1 MAVFNGSVGKN
12 GYAFWIE
19 ASEEINYTNDYYII
33 NNKTTV
39 RIKAVI
45 QNGSS
50 RTNTNGWQFC
60 SRITG
65 PVNGSGDVVASSQN
79 LNTTVVSYHEAFVV
93 YERTFEVTHAD
104 DGSGYADCV
113 MWMQKDYYGG
123 YDPGYCEA
131 GGRLYLT
138 TIPRKSSASI
148 ANNAITAGSTK
159 SITITSKA
167 NSLTD
172 TLVIKHNGS
181 IIETLA
187 TKVGSGTT
195 SYSVNWTPNVD
206 TYAALNSAK
215 SFIVVLEDQTY
226 NGNTLIGTSTTNVT
240 LTIPD
245 SAKPTIDT
253 VSFEEA
259 NDVVIAKRSALD
271 LGTDEFLQGLSR
283 IKTVVTSTNVGAAT
297 IKSGTIV
304 FNNSITVQLS
314 PRQNTTTICE
324 GVSGSVI
331 SNGTNLGTVVT
342 VKDSRDNESA
352 QYTTKKYTVTPYSDP
367 SFTASF
373 DRCDVN
379 GNNDDA
385 GAYIKFKLNGS
396 ISAINNHNTKKWQIR
411 YKEYGTQNWSEFA
424 SGVTAD
430 VIGTDYIYNNESE
443 TDVNR
448 ILKYNNTKVQFAA
461 DKKWLI
467 RVESIDIFHDDNSP
481 IYKDYV
487 ISVGAD
493 LLNFSGN
500 GKAIGIGQLST
511 VSESSN
517 ERKLEI
523 GMPTYINGVTLENYI
538 KQVVRDMYFPIGKL
552 YFTDGPEDP
561 NNTIGGT
568 WVRVTGRYIYASTDT
583 SNANWI
589 NNPNESTYSGTNA
602 QSHTLVE
609 AEVPKHSHTK
619 GTMKITGNVYY
630 LMFDDG
636 YSSTADGAFAWGGA
650 PRTRTWQGANGGP
663 ASKHL
668 AFNTDYNSGSG
679 WTGSTSQ
686 YGGGGGHSHNVSYHS
701 CHVWKRTA

>member
-1 MAVFNGSVGKN
+1 MAVFNGTVGKN
-12 GYAFWIE
+12 GYSFWIE
-19 ASEEINYTNDYYII
+19 ASEEINYTNDYYIV

-45 QNGSS
+45 QNGST
-50 RTNTNGWQFC
+50 RTNTNGWNFC

-65 PVNGSGDVVASSQN
+65 PVNGSGDVVESSQN
-79 LNTTVVSYHEAFVV
+79 LNTTVVSYHESFVV

-113 MWMQKDYYGG
+113 MWMQKGSYGS

-131 GGRLYLT
+131 SGRLYLT

-159 SITITSKA
+159 SITIASKA

-172 TLVIKHNGS
+172 TLVVKYNGN
-181 IIETLA
+181 IVETLA

-195 SYSVNWTPNVD
+195 SYSVNWTPNVN

-226 NGNTLIGTSTTNVT
+226 NGNNPIGTSTINVT

-245 SAKPTIDT
+245 SAKPTIT
-253 VSFEEA
+253 AVSFEEA
-259 NDVVIAKRSALD
+259 NSVVKAKQSALH
-271 LGTDEFLQGLSR
+271 LGTDQFLQGLSR

-297 IKSGTIV
+297 IKSGTII
-304 FNNSITVQLS
+304 FNNRITVQLS
-314 PRQNTTTICE
+314 PRQNTTNICE
-324 GVSGSVI
+324 GTSGSVV
-331 SNGTNLGTVVT
+331 SNGTNLGTVVK

-352 QYTTKKYTVTPYSDP
+352 QYTTKKYTVIPYSDP

-373 DRCDVN
+373 DRCNVN

-385 GAYIKFKLNGS
+385 GAYIKFKLNGA
-396 ISAINNHNTKKWQIR
+396 ISAINNYNTKKWQIR
-411 YKEYGTQNWSEFA
+411 YKEYGTQNWKEFA
-424 SGVTAD
+424 SGVTAN
-430 VIGTDYIYNNESE
+430 VIGTSYTYNNESQ
-443 TDVNR
+443 TDANR
-448 ILKYNNTKVQFAA
+448 ILKYNNTKVTFAA

-467 RVESIDIFHDDNSP
+467 RVESIDIFHDNNSP
-481 IYKDYV
+481 IYKDYI

-511 VSESSN
+511 VPASSS

-523 GMPTYINGVTLENYI
+523 GMPTYINGVLIENYI
-538 KQVVRDMYFPIGKL
+538 KQVVRNTYYPVGSL
-552 YFTDGPEDP
+552 YLTVGNENP

-568 WVRVTGRYIYASTDT
+568 WTKLSGYYLYADT
-583 SNANWI
+583 TI
-589 NNPNESTYSGTNA
+589 NNTSYTGKHTQN
-602 QSHTLVE
+602 HTLTINQI
-609 AEVPKHSHTK
+609 PGHSHTFP
-619 GTMKITGNVYY
+619 ITPYHYDPAWIAGGVQRFYY
-630 LMFDDG
+630 DVNKMTASDS
-636 YSSTADGAFAWGGA
+636 YTYNEMTST
-650 PRTRTWQGANGGP
+650 
-663 ASKHL
+663 
-668 AFNTDYNSGSG
+668 
-679 WTGSTSQ
+679 
-686 YGGGGGHSHNVSYHS
+686 GGGQAHNHNIATKGIY
-701 CHVWKRTA
+701 VWQRTA

>member
-1 MAVFNGSVGKN
+1 MAVFNGTVGKN
-12 GYAFWIE
+12 GYSFWIE
-19 ASEEINYTNDYYII
+19 ASEEINYKNDYYII

-39 RIKAVI
+39 RIKAII
-45 QNGSS
+45 QNGST
-50 RTNTNGWQFC
+50 RTNTNGWDFC

-65 PVNGSGDVVASSQN
+65 PVNGSGDVVESSQN
-79 LNTTVVSYHEAFVV
+79 LNTTVVSYHESFVV

-113 MWMQKDYYGG
+113 MWMQKGSYGG

-131 GGRLYLT
+131 SGRLYLT

-159 SITITSKA
+159 SITIASKA

-172 TLVIKHNGS
+172 TLVVKYNGN
-181 IIETLA
+181 IVETLA

-195 SYSVNWTPNVD
+195 SYSVNWTPNVN

-226 NGNTLIGTSTTNVT
+226 NGNNPIGTSTINVT

-245 SAKPTIDT
+245 SAKPAITA

-259 NDVVIAKRSALD
+259 NSIVKVKQSALH
-271 LGTDEFLQGLSR
+271 LGTDQFLQGLSR
-283 IKTVVTSTNVGAAT
+283 IKTVVTSTNVGAAI

-314 PRQNTTTICE
+314 PRQNTTNICE
-324 GVSGSVI
+324 GTSGSVV
-331 SNGTNLGTVVT
+331 SNGTNLGTVVK

-352 QYTTKKYTVTPYSDP
+352 QYTTKKYTVIPYSDP

-385 GAYIKFKLNGS
+385 GTYIKFKLNGA
-396 ISAINNHNTKKWQIR
+396 ISAINNYNTKKWQIR
-411 YKEYGTQNWSEFA
+411 YKEYGTQNWKEFA
-424 SGVTAD
+424 SGVTAN
-430 VIGTDYIYNNESE
+430 VIGTNYTYNNESQ
-443 TDVNR
+443 TDANR
-448 ILKYNNTKVQFAA
+448 ILKYNNTKVMFAA

-467 RVESIDIFHDDNSP
+467 RVESIDIFHDNNSP
-481 IYKDYV
+481 IYKDYI

-511 VSESSN
+511 VPASSN

-523 GMPTYINGVTLENYI
+523 GMPTYMNGTLTTTGAVTLGGNTSVTGTLKVNNVNILLLVYPVGSIYI
-538 KQVVRDMYFPIGKL
+538 SAV
-552 YFTDGPEDP
+552 
-561 NNTIGGT
+561 NTNPGTIFGGT
-568 WVRVTGRYIYASTDT
+568 WQQLKNRYLFA
-583 SNANWI
+583 
-589 NNPNESTYSGTNA
+589 TNA
-602 QSHTLVE
+602 TSGNKGKDAQSSTTGVNAQNHTLTINEMPSHTHSYYITPNTHDATWVSGVYRSFYD
-609 AEVPKHSHTK
+609 ANTTSASDTYTTQTIATGGGQPHSHATSY
-619 GTMKITGNVYY
+619 IEVYV
-630 LMFDDG
+630 
-636 YSSTADGAFAWGGA
+636 
-650 PRTRTWQGANGGP
+650 WQ
-663 ASKHL
+663 
-668 AFNTDYNSGSG
+668 
-679 WTGSTSQ
+679 
-686 YGGGGGHSHNVSYHS
+686 
-701 CHVWKRTA
+701 RTA